1 MYQIIWFI
9 KYSYVKVSPDRK
21 LGE

>member
-1 MYQIIWFI
+1 M